1 MTNKKK
7 LDSRSNKRKIKL
19 PNKYNDH
26 VMSSLSQNRANPE
39 PPMNCDEIR
48 VNIGGNQVDCDELE
62 VNKLGDEINKI
73 RDLSE
78 RYEEVSDDE
87 SDKLADIGSE
97 NLVRSCLPFW
107 FIEEFPY
114 GFKEIVDNGNGNWL
128 FKFTKTNGM
137 MEVVNKSPWMEAWTN
152 DGISAIDS
160 SIGKPKIMDNMTSY
174 VCKNGVGRTEFA
186 RVLMEIKAK
195 KGFKNEIVIQYIYK
209 DKNYVVPTG
218 RVVVPTFNAEENAE
232 KRI

>member
-73 RDLSE
+73 GDLSE

-97 NLVRSCLPFW
+97 NLGSNLECLD
-107 FIEEFPY
+107 E
-114 GFKEIVDNGNGNWL
+114 GFKEIDKEIKDIVNVTKETEIVTETSEMNASAKREADKRNFQRDQVKTYDNVTRKNETVDSNKL
-128 FKFTKTNGM
+128 KTIPTDINDLGE
-137 MEVVNKSPWMEAWTN
+137 EVV
-152 DGISAIDS
+152 
-160 SIGKPKIMDNMTSY
+160 
-174 VCKNGVGRTEFA
+174 
-186 RVLMEIKAK
+186 
-195 KGFKNEIVIQYIYK
+195 IV
-209 DKNYVVPTG
+209 
-218 RVVVPTFNAEENAE
+218 
-232 KRI
+232 